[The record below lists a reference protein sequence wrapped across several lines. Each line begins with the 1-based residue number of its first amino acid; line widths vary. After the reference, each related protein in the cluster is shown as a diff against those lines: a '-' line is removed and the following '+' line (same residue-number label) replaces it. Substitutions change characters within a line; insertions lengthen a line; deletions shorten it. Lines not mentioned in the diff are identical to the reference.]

1 MGETIKSFKQ
11 LLAQAKSLAG
21 NSGPVRAALI
31 GADDPIYLRSIIR
44 AAKDDIIDPVVIGPK
59 AAIEDIANKAGVDL
73 GELNPIACDSRVSS
87 VAEAVKLI
95 AENKVDLLVRG
106 RISTGLMLA
115 RLFERPTG
123 LRSDH
128 RLISHVAVF
137 EHELYPKLLLMSDGG
152 VTVAPDINKK
162 LSIIQN
168 AVGLAGLLGIEIP
181 KVALLAAVEVIYTA
195 MPVTMEAAII
205 SKMADKGQ
213 IKNCR
218 IDGPL
223 SMDVAVVPEVARQ
236 KGAVSDVA
244 GDADV
249 LIAPNIETGN
259 CIYKAMAMFA
269 KAKTA
274 GIIVGGK
281 IPITLSSRCDSEENV
296 FHSLALG
303 ALYSLSGR

>member
-1 MGETIKSFKQ
+1 MSEPIKNFDQVLARTKELAKQ
-11 LLAQAKSLAG
+11 T
-21 NSGPVRAALI
+21 GPVRTVLV
-31 GADDPIYLRSIIR
+31 GADDPIHLTSIVR
-44 AAKDDIIDPVVIGPK
+44 AADEKIIDPILIGSENE
-59 AAIEDIANKAGVDL
+59 IMEIAGEAGVDISGL
-73 GELNPIACDSRVSS
+73 QLIASDSRVGS

-95 AENKVDLLVRG
+95 GDDRVDLLVRG
-106 RISTGLMLA
+106 QIDPGLMLA

-123 LRSDH
+123 LRSDNH
-128 RLISHVAVF
+128 LISHVAVF

-162 LSIIQN
+162 LSIIKN
-168 AVGLAGLLGIEIP
+168 AIQLARLLGVETP

-195 MPVTMEAAII
+195 MPVTMEAAVI

-223 SMDVAVVPEVARQ
+223 SMDVALVPEVAKH
-236 KGAVSDVA
+236 KGAVSEVA
-244 GDADV
+244 GDADI

-259 CIYKAMAMFA
+259 GIYKAMSLFA

-274 GIIVGGK
+274 GVIVGGR
-281 IPITLSSRCDSEENV
+281 IPIALSSRCDNQENV
-296 FHSLALG
+296 FSSIVLG
-303 ALYSLSGR
+303 ALCALNTK